1 MRARQTLV
9 VLSKDVEQKLLI
21 SPDSA
26 LLFAEILPVFIL
38 RDRHR
43 YQGVLGIFPPE
54 FFILSVD
61 HGGMIIVFL
70 ARRNYGGGG
79 LTRTYPLDTTWAL
92 YCKFTIFYLV
102 FNQ

>member
-79 LTRTYPLDTTWAL
+79 VSLARILWTQHGHYTVNSL
-92 YCKFTIFYLV
+92 YFI
-102 FNQ
+102 